1 MTTSYPDPQHAS
13 FAARVAF
20 APSGAREWTANED
33 EAGEHHG
40 AVRLNENPCYIHL
53 LWHSKRAGKTI
64 DVGTFKLSPR
74 GLVNAGFSREER
86 PGTVR
91 IRFVR
96 DEDGLVVIQINDSE
110 PALPVGEAHFE

>member
-1 MTTSYPDPQHAS
+1 MNLPSSEHA
-13 FAARVAF
+13 AVATRVALT
-20 APSGAREWTANED
+20 PSDSREWTANED
-33 EAGEHHG
+33 DAGEHHG
-40 AVRLNENPCYIHL
+40 AVRLNENPCVIHL
-53 LWHSKRAGKTI
+53 LWYSKRAGKTV

-74 GLVNAGFSREER
+74 GLLNGKYSREER

-96 DEDGLVVIQINDSE
+96 NEDGLVVIQANDAG